1 MSDLAKIAVLDD
13 QETKII
19 LSAGTLMIVHPPPS
33 HSFCSLR
40 ATVCNAKYKP
50 LYESL
55 NITLLCYLLCY

>member
-1 MSDLAKIAVLDD
+1 MAVLDN

-19 LSAGTLMIVHPPPS
+19 LSAGTLMIVHHPPTHP

-55 NITLLCYLLCY
+55 NLTLLCYLYVIR